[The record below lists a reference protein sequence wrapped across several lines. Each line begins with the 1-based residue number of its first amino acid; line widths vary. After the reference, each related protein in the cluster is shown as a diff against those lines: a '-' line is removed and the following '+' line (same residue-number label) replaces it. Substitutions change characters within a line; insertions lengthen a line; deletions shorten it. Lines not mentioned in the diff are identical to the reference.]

1 MTNKYYIRINCDL
14 DLLKQFL
21 SYIDENTSIK
31 WAGGEPTMKFLHS
44 KVDGIFIND
53 NKMKFTDDLNYVF
66 ENISS
71 YNHYKEITINDL
83 NMLNSKTLF
92 YD

>member
-1 MTNKYYIRINCDL
+1 MTNKYYIRINCEL

-31 WAGGEPTMKFLHS
+31 WAGGEPIMDLLDRKI
-44 KVDGIFIND
+44 DGIFIND
-53 NKMKFTDDLNYVF
+53 NKMKYSSNVNYLLTDKITYGC
-66 ENISS
+66 
-71 YNHYKEITINDL
+71 YKEITFDNLDVL
-83 NMLNSKTLF
+83 NPKNLF